1 MIPNVKTTCSIVL
14 PWPDSM
20 TPLINRC
27 IFAGSTSP
35 AVARRKISSGASS
48 E

>member
-1 MIPNVKTTCSIVL
+1 VKTTCSIVL

-20 TPLINRC
+20 TPPMSRC
-27 IFAGSTSP
+27 ILATSISP
-35 AVARRKISSGASS
+35 AVAFRKISSGGSS